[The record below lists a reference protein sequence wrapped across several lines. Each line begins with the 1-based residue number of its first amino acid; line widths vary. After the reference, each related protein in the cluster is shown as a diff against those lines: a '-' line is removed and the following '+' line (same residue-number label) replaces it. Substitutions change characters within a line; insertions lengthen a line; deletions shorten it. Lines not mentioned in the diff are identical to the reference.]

1 MRGFARAN
9 PLGDLD
15 HPQCACGAAMRLSTV
30 EPQLNSSQ
38 TSVHTFVCLQCGLQ
52 LKVLHGA
59 PEPPAGAPADA
70 DRIRQS
76 I

>member
-30 EPQLNSSQ
+30 EPQLKSPQ
-38 TSVHTFVCLQCGLQ
+38 TSVHTFECPQCGLQ
-52 LKVLHGA
+52 LEVLHDA
-59 PEPPAGAPADA
+59 VEVPPGAPADPA
-70 DRIRQS
+70 RIRQS